1 MLESGGSGIRKDVQS
16 LADADIA
23 DSSPHVPMNIAVQ
36 RRLGG
41 TSNLWGGRCVPLDAL
56 DFEPRP
62 VLNDSTWPITG
73 ADLTPFL
80 PAACEYLGCGP
91 AVFEK
96 PIPGLE
102 NVDASFRVDHLER
115 WSWRP
120 TLGKSYLPE
129 LGKSPRVALCLLAT
143 VVGFKF
149 DDDSFPREIYLRGP
163 EGAKAAIRVRDVVL
177 AAGGLENT
185 RLLLEIQRKAPGRFC
200 GPDGPLGRYYMG
212 HLQAR
217 FPTLSSN
224 LPSWTQGWITLTT
237 RTDILCAA
245 AFGQMRNCNG
255 FTA

>member
-1 MLESGGSGIRKDVQS
+1 
-16 LADADIA
+16 
-23 DSSPHVPMNIAVQ
+23 MNIAVQ

-115 WSWRP
+115 WSSRP
-120 TLGKSYLPE
+120 ILGKSYLPE
-129 LGKSPRVALCLLAT
+129 LSKSAGWLYACSPQWL
-143 VVGFKF
+143 
-149 DDDSFPREIYLRGP
+149 DSSLMTTAPCVKSTF
-163 EGAKAAIRVRDVVL
+163 AV
-177 AAGGLENT
+177 
-185 RLLLEIQRKAPGRFC
+185 QRAQK
-200 GPDGPLGRYYMG
+200 
-212 HLQAR
+212 
-217 FPTLSSN
+217 
-224 LPSWTQGWITLTT
+224 LPSGSGMW
-237 RTDILCAA
+237 
-245 AFGQMRNCNG
+245 F
-255 FTA
+255 